1 MKTNLCGRAVVS
13 VSLAE
18 FAQSWEKKKKKN
30 NKEKA
35 IFEIIP
41 RASKIEYKTRVKKE
55 EVTNYFYY
63 SIELALVLCNKNYIQ
78 IISL

>member
-1 MKTNLCGRAVVS
+1 MRSRRRFSFSRRIRAIMR
-13 VSLAE
+13 E
-18 FAQSWEKKKKKN
+18 KKKKN